1 MKFFPLIVGFLM
13 VFGCNSKP
21 QSTTTVD
28 DAKEKEA
35 NKITAKDIEKL
46 KYTDYILSLDS
57 QNAVNNWLKY
67 QELSTQMDLLKKAN
81 LSFFK
86 EEKKVMETFIK
97 DFKAELPESTKT
109 PTINARITVLETALL
124 KLHSTAKLI
133 NVDKKVLLKDIKD
146 LLIAFANLNL
156 QINKKFELEAQEI
169 DKP

>member
-1 MKFFPLIVGFLM
+1 
-13 VFGCNSKP
+13 
-21 QSTTTVD
+21 
-28 DAKEKEA
+28 
-35 NKITAKDIEKL
+35 
-46 KYTDYILSLDS
+46 
-57 QNAVNNWLKY
+57 
-67 QELSTQMDLLKKAN
+67 MDLLKKAN